1 VALKPRKGKGSRKTD
16 EKEETRMVD
25 QAGKIVWV
33 TGASSGIGEALARAF
48 VSDGGSAILSGRNI
62 AELERVVLETGAE
75 DRCMILPFETTDYGA
90 IPELVEKA
98 IGWQGHVD
106 ILVNNAGI
114 SQRSLAVN
122 TDFSVYQKIIA
133 VDLLAPI
140 ALTQALLP
148 HLTQRGA
155 AAIIN
160 ISSVAGK
167 IGAPLRTAYSAAKHG
182 IIGYG
187 DALRTEVAGQGVKV
201 LNVAPGSIKTN
212 VSRNSLNADGSRRGS
227 SDAAIEN
234 GIAPEKCAEEIWNA
248 LAEGKREIV
257 VAQGMEATMPHLR
270 ATDPDKLFDLL
281 ESLVAGGYAKEMLD

>member
-1 VALKPRKGKGSRKTD
+1 
-16 EKEETRMVD
+16 MVD
-25 QAGKIVWV
+25 QTGKVAWI
-33 TGASSGIGEALARAF
+33 TGASSGIGEALTKAF
-48 VSDGGSAILSGRNI
+48 VADGGSAIMSGRNI
-62 AELERVVLETGAE
+62 AELERVVLETGAA

-90 IPELVEKA
+90 IPVFVEKA
-98 IGWQGHVD
+98 IGWQGYVD

-122 TDFSVYQKIIA
+122 TAFSVYQKIIA

-187 DALRTEVAGQGVKV
+187 DALRTEIARQGVQV

-234 GIAPEKCAEEIWNA
+234 GIAPKQCAADIWDA
-248 LAEGKREIV
+248 LAAGKREIV
-257 VAQGMEATMPHLR
+257 VAQGMEATMPQLR